1 MRRGDV
7 VIAAV
12 RGEQGKPRPWVV
24 VQSDAM
30 AASGCGTALLC
41 PITSDISGVLGWRLA
56 VEPTAENGLHR
67 PSEIMV
73 DKLAAVPLER
83 VRGVIGR
90 LDPATMQAVDRALL
104 LVLGF
109 S

>member
-7 VIAAV
+7 VIAVA

-24 VQSDAM
+24 VQGDAM
-30 AASGCGTALLC
+30 AGSGCGSVLLC
-41 PITSDISGVLGWRLA
+41 PTTSDISGILGWRVP
-56 VEPTAENGLHR
+56 VEPTAGNGLR
-67 PSEIMV
+67 APSEVMV
-73 DKLAAVPLER
+73 DKLAAVPLGRLRE
-83 VRGVIGR
+83 VIGR
-90 LDPATMQAVDRALL
+90 LDAATMRAVDRALL